1 MSRYG
6 SCETSR
12 IDNSEGVEWHLEAPI
27 SLTGIG
33 QKKKNLRQ
41 TTGYAMC
48 SF

>member
-12 IDNSEGVEWHLEAPI
+12 IDDSEGVERHLETPI

-33 QKKKNLRQ
+33 QKEKNLRQ